1 MKVKNMKPEELCR
14 CLIENH
20 EYDKCEKEIV
30 KAIEKDSHSPIHHNL
45 MVI

>member
-1 MKVKNMKPEELCR
+1 MKLEELCR
-14 CLIENH
+14 YLIEKH